1 MKKAAIATF
10 VGLSLSGCATFSF
23 APPAIDIDN
32 AVTARVGLGNRC
44 IPVFK
49 PRRDGTAGT
58 VPINPNVDGARDL
71 IDNFVHNYR
80 CAASQAAN
88 GRQLTEVPSFLSLAG
103 TTAAVALGAGPNVA
117 IAGGAGSAILTQSG
131 KYYAAQQKAEIL
143 NHSLD
148 ALLCIK
154 AEAVGI
160 DAPTLRAV
168 SAVEKNLSVPQ
179 SAMRADGTP
188 QPGAQVEISS
198 EKQYFDMVSASLMS
212 VERITALRLS
222 IVGTPFDAAGV
233 IAEIKALDEKIE
245 EASSGVQAAANK
257 TQTLKNA
264 PVTDNGTLSAPS
276 DQLRAKSVLNGIPSQ
291 QVANTLL
298 RLDVLQPKLQQ
309 CVIRAK
315 V

>member
-1 MKKAAIATF
+1 MHKAAVGTF
-10 VGLSLSGCATFSF
+10 VALSLSGCATFSF

-44 IPVFK
+44 VPVFK
-49 PRRDGTAGT
+49 PRRDGQAGT
-58 VPINPNVDGARDL
+58 IPIEPDVDGARNL

-80 CAASQAAN
+80 CAAGQAAN
-88 GRQLTEVPSFLSLAG
+88 GRQLTELPSFLSLAG
-103 TTAAVALGAGPNVA
+103 TTAAVALGAGPDVA
-117 IAGGAGSAILTQSG
+117 IAGGAGSAILNQTG

-168 SAVEKNLSVPQ
+168 SAVEKNTIPRDWVKH
-179 SAMRADGTP
+179 ADGTKMSAAEV
-188 QPGAQVEISS
+188 QISS

-212 VERITALRLS
+212 VERITAQRLS

-233 IAEIKALDEKIE
+233 IAEIKALDDQVE
-245 EASSGVQAAANK
+245 QAGANVKDAETK
-257 TQTLKNA
+257 TETLKKS
-264 PVTDNGTLSAPS
+264 PVLADKSPQRDLIA
-276 DQLRAKSVLNGIPSQ
+276 AKAALNDIPTQ
-291 QVANTLL
+291 QVTNTIL

-309 CVIRAK
+309 CVVRAK